1 MNAGKAW
8 LDAFPSGLGRRASR
22 EERKGIGLCH
32 NERRWIMWSA
42 MRQRQGSHVKK
53 KLRWRMWQRWL
64 LVTLFSWA
72 FRGEQ
77 LGYVCGD
84 KWVIAQGAESRHD

>member
-42 MRQRQGSHVKK
+42 MRQDKDHMSKRSYVGECGS
-53 KLRWRMWQRWL
+53 
-64 LVTLFSWA
+64 
-72 FRGEQ
+72 G
-77 LGYVCGD
+77 GY
-84 KWVIAQGAESRHD
+84 W